1 MRLSATARTTDD
13 AADAPSGGT
22 RPQGSPMPRPVGMN
36 DERAGDGARQDG
48 GEQKELV
55 FFCPDVTDSPT
66 LKRVQQ
72 FLDHG
77 YRVTVFGFRRERY
90 NRDYAPAWP
99 YVPLGTTADG
109 DYGQRLRA
117 LLRAIPVVLARRRS
131 LRRATAFYARNI
143 DQLLLALLA
152 RLVSNRRIPITY
164 EVLDIPP
171 ILMKRGVAASFI
183 RACERICL
191 RRINML
197 VLSSPA
203 FHRGYYSAIQKY
215 RGRWFLMENKLYPP
229 IPRTRAQVPRSAKGT
244 RKWVVG
250 YFGLIRGDATFELM
264 TRLAERLGDRV
275 EFRFRGVLTT
285 VTQSIFEQTLRRLP
299 NMVYG
304 GPYVPQHELEAMY
317 ADVDF
322 AWALDLEHTDH
333 NSRWL
338 LPNRLYEAGYFGVP
352 CLAVRDF
359 EVGDL
364 VERHRTGWTFGEPL
378 EEQLVQFFERLS
390 RTHYDR
396 VRRYM
401 QVVPQ
406 STFVA
411 GADVSQLCAALERI
425 DD

>member
-1 MRLSATARTTDD
+1 M
-13 AADAPSGGT
+13 
-22 RPQGSPMPRPVGMN
+22 RPQGTAMPRPIGAN
-36 DERAGDGARQDG
+36 DEHTDDSGR
-48 GEQKELV
+48 KELV

-99 YVPLGTTADG
+99 YVPLGITSDG

-131 LRRATAFYARNI
+131 FRRATAFYARNI

-152 RLVSNRRIPITY
+152 RLVSGRRIPITY

-171 ILMKRGVAASFI
+171 ILMRRGMAANFI
-183 RACERICL
+183 RACERFCL

-229 IPRTRAQVPRSAKGT
+229 IPRTRATVPHNVAGT
-244 RKWVVG
+244 HKWVVG

-285 VTQSIFEQTLRRLP
+285 VTQSTFEQTLSRLP
-299 NMVYG
+299 NMIYG
-304 GPYVPQHELEAMY
+304 GSYVPQYELEAMY
-317 ADVDF
+317 GDVDF

-352 CLAVRDF
+352 CLAVRNF
-359 EVGDL
+359 EVGNL

-390 RTHYDR
+390 RAHYDR
-396 VRRYM
+396 VRRSM
-401 QVVPQ
+401 QAVPE

-411 GADVSQLCAALERI
+411 GDDVSRLCASLEHVEH
-425 DD
+425 

>member
-1 MRLSATARTTDD
+1 MPGRSRTPRTAPANDGRTD
-13 AADAPSGGT
+13 
-22 RPQGSPMPRPVGMN
+22 
-36 DERAGDGARQDG
+36 DG
-48 GEQKELV
+48 GESKELV

-90 NRDYAPAWP
+90 NRDYEPAWP
-99 YVPLGTTADG
+99 YVPLGTTTDG
-109 DYGQRLRA
+109 DYGQRVRA
-117 LLRAIPVVLARRRS
+117 LLRAIPVVLTHRRA
-131 LRRATAFYARNI
+131 LRGATAFYARNV

-152 RLVSNRRIPITY
+152 RLVSGRRIPVTY
-164 EVLDIPP
+164 EVLDIPA
-171 ILMKRGVAASFI
+171 ILMRRGVAPSLL
-183 RACERICL
+183 RAFERFCL
-191 RRINML
+191 GRINML

-203 FHRGYYSAIQKY
+203 FHRGYYSAMQGY
-215 RGRWFLMENKLYPP
+215 RGDWFLLENKLYPP
-229 IPRTRAQVPRSAKGT
+229 IPRTGSHASPAAARA

-264 TRLAERLGDRV
+264 TRLAQRLGDRI

-285 VTQSIFEQTLRRLP
+285 VTQSTFEQALKRFP

-304 GPYVPQHELEAMY
+304 GPYVPQHDLEAMY
-317 ADVDF
+317 GEVDF

-364 VERHRTGWTFGEPL
+364 VERHRIGWTFGEPL
-378 EEQLVQFFERLS
+378 EESLVRFFERLS

-396 VRRYM
+396 VRRRL
-401 QVVPQ
+401 QAVPR

-411 GADVSQLCAALERI
+411 GADVSQLCARLERI
-425 DD
+425 A